1 MPWHGCPG
9 YAAAKSFYRAFRLVT
24 GLTPGE
30 AQTLSMEAAAHLLR
44 TKLAVG
50 ADLRY
55 SIV

>member
-1 MPWHGCPG
+1 MKTEGG
-9 YAAAKSFYRAFRLVT
+9 QLYRDAIVWGVPRLE
-24 GLTPGE
+24 PGE
-30 AQTLSMEAAAHLLR
+30 AQTLSIEAAAHLLR